1 LTEAD
6 MNNLAELGTFG
17 ATRANETHA
26 EAAAGWGAPGTPP
39 APPNVASAHPS
50 YDRLMRL
57 PEVLRLCSFS
67 RSTLYDKIA
76 KGLFPKQV
84 RLGENIV
91 AWYESEVLAW
101 IRRPT

>member
-1 LTEAD
+1 
-6 MNNLAELGTFG
+6 
-17 ATRANETHA
+17 
-26 EAAAGWGAPGTPP
+26 
-39 APPNVASAHPS
+39 
-50 YDRLMRL
+50 MRL